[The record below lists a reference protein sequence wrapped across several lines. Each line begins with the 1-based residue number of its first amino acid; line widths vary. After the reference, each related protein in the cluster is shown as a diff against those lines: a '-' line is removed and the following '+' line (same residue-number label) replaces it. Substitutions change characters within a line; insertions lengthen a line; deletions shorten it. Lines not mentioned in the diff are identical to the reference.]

1 MKYKIPI
8 YAEGEVQRV
17 FKLLENA
24 GYLLNHEYR
33 MKGLGDSEFNMI
45 ESQQDSGCSNY
56 VTYNNDTDCICKRI
70 FELGWETDEHVE
82 ISIEDFLKLNLIN
95 S

>member
-1 MKYKIPI
+1 MIKYKISI
-8 YAEGEVQRV
+8 YGKGDVKRV

-24 GYLLNHEYR
+24 GYLLNEAFR
-33 MKGLGDSEFNMI
+33 MKGMGDDEFKMI
-45 ESQQDSGCSNY
+45 ETNQESGCSNY
-56 VTYNNDTDCICKRI
+56 VTYNTECSCKRI

-82 ISIEDFLKLNLIN
+82 ITIEDFLKLNLIN